1 MFCEIWKKF
10 CFKFPNKQS
19 CKEKVW
25 ATPAKSG
32 IWQNRDWSLV
42 AISPFY
48 RFLYRGGVILSQI
61 FPQGGPTTAYDL
73 GPTPKSSSKA
83 YQSVFLSTAVL
94 CSFTSANPSWCWEG
108 QKPHWSF
115 NYRWPQIHHRAF
127 KYIAGPSNTLQGL
140 QIQCRAF
147 EYSTGPPNTSMG
159 LQIHHR
165 AFKHSAGPNRFRIYI
180 TIMLSIPLAP
190 FDGFQILVVWFK
202 KKLW

>member
-1 MFCEIWKKF
+1 M
-10 CFKFPNKQS
+10 
-19 CKEKVW
+19 W

-61 FPQGGPTTAYDL
+61 FPQGGPGPHL
-73 GPTPKSSSKA
+73 RPTPKSSSKA

-115 NYRWPQIHHRAF
+115 NKRWPQIHHRAF

-140 QIQCRAF
+140 QIHHRAF
-147 EYSTGPPNTSMG
+147 KYSTGPPYTSRG
-159 LQIHHR
+159 LQIHHW
-165 AFKHSAGPNRFRIYI
+165 AFKHNAGSSRFLIYI
-180 TIMLSIPLAP
+180 GRILSIPLAP
-190 FDGFQILVVWFK
+190 FDRFHILVVWFK